1 MHVNIVSIQILSCHL
16 LITKYYNMDHGPA
29 VELGVDLASKKKTK
43 LGIWL
48 FILYTIV
55 YGIFVA
61 IGVANYEA
69 MSNLVLGNQNLA
81 VVFGF
86 GLIVLAIVMGL
97 IYNWLCTGYENKMNK
112 ED

>member
-1 MHVNIVSIQILSCHL
+1 MN
-16 LITKYYNMDHGPA
+16 HGPA
-29 VELGVDLASKKKTK
+29 VKLGVDHASKKKTK

-61 IGVANYEA
+61 IGVVNYEA
-69 MSNLVLGNQNLA
+69 LGKPVVGNQNLA
-81 VVFGF
+81 VVYGF
-86 GLIVLAIVMGL
+86 GLIVLAIIMGL
-97 IYNWLCTGYENKMNK
+97 IYNWLCTNYENKMNK